1 VVVVAYDDTGVV
13 VVDWSGRSSRE
24 RETPCEI
31 VLPFFFGLYCFFF
44 FTKEKN
50 IYGPSLSKCPG
61 MLDRE
66 FDPVD
71 KR

>member
-31 VLPFFFGLYCFFF
+31 VLPFFFLVSIVFFF
-44 FTKEKN
+44 LLNKKTFMGQASASAQVCWTVN
-50 IYGPSLSKCPG
+50 LT
-61 MLDRE
+61 L
-66 FDPVD
+66 
-71 KR
+71 